1 MLIVFLRSLILYL
14 LVVFVMRV
22 MGKRQVGQLQ
32 PFEFVLAIMI
42 SDLVAVPM
50 QDKEIPLI
58 NGIIPII
65 TLLIAQLSLS
75 YLTLKSTKARS
86 IICGRPVILVENGRI
101 VEEELAKLRYDLNDL
116 TEQLRAKNFSN
127 LSDVE
132 FAILET
138 NGELSVIPRSQKRPV
153 VPDDLGIPTQY
164 EGLTLPLV
172 IDGTIEHANLA
183 KANLDEVWLREALRH
198 YRLTPEMT
206 LVAILDTQGHLFVQA
221 KKAAQ
226 SEES

>member
-1 MLIVFLRSLILYL
+1 LLIVFLRSLILYL

>member
-14 LVVFVMRV
+14 LVVFVMRI

-153 VPDDLGIPTQY
+153 VPDDLRIPTQY